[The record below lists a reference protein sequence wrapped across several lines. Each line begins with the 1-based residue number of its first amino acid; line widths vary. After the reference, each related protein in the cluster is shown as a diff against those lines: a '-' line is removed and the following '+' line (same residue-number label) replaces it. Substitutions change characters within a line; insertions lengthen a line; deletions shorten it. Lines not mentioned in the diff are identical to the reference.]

1 MAVRVDESRNSSS
14 GLEFKLHPLVLINVS
29 DHHTRLKAN
38 SPDGAPPPLV
48 LGCLLGSQDGRAVD
62 VANSFEIKFT
72 VAADGAFEVDTPFL
86 LKKQEQYKTV
96 FPKQDIVGWY
106 CSGSQL
112 TDRHLAVHR
121 KISEYNE
128 SPLLLLLDP
137 AINHSRKDLP
147 LVVYETELHVVAGAP
162 QTIFVKANYSME
174 TSDAERIGVDQV
186 AKILPSGKASGSEQL
201 TAHLA
206 ALHSAIQMLVAKLG
220 VIQQQVQAVADGQL
234 PFPHAMM
241 RQVNSLVCS
250 LPALDNPQFK
260 KEYLTEYN
268 DTLAT
273 LLLSGTT
280 QSLAGLAELADR
292 LGLAYERSGR
302 RGRGGGSGGMMAA
315 SLYGI

>member
-1 MAVRVDESRNSSS
+1 MVVRVDDSRNSSS
-14 GLEFKLHPLVLINVS
+14 GLEFKLHPLVLINIS
-29 DHHTRLKAN
+29 DHYTRLKAN
-38 SPDGAPPPLV
+38 SPEGAPPPLV
-48 LGCLLGSQDGRAVD
+48 LGCLLGSQDGRSVD

-72 VAADGAFEVDTPFL
+72 EALDGAFEVDTPFL

-106 CSGSQL
+106 CSGTQL
-112 TDRHLAVHR
+112 TERHLTLHR

-137 AINHSRKDLP
+137 VIDQNRKDLP
-147 LVVYETELHVVAGAP
+147 LDVFETELHVVAGVP

-201 TAHLA
+201 TAHLT
-206 ALHSAIQMLVAKLG
+206 ALHSAIQMLVSKLS
-220 VIQQQVQAVADGQL
+220 VIQQQVAQVADGRA

-260 KEYLTEYN
+260 KDYLTEYN

-280 QSLAGLAELADR
+280 QSLAGLAELSDR

-302 RGRGGGSGGMMAA
+302 RGRAGGGGMMAA
-315 SLYGI
+315 SLYGM

>member
-1 MAVRVDESRNSSS
+1 MVVRVDNNRSSSS

-48 LGCLLGSQDGRAVD
+48 MGCLLGSQDGRSVD

-72 VAADGAFEVDTPFL
+72 EGDAGYEVDTPFL

-106 CSGSQL
+106 CSGRQL

-121 KISEYNE
+121 KICEYNE

-137 AINHSRKDLP
+137 VIDHSRKDLP
-147 LVVYETELHVVAGAP
+147 LDVFETELHVVDGVP

-186 AKILPSGKASGSEQL
+186 AKILPSGRASGSEQL
-201 TAHLA
+201 IAHLTG
-206 ALHSAIQMLVAKLG
+206 LHSAIKMLVAKLG
-220 VIQQQVQAVADGQL
+220 IIQQQVEQVAEGAV

-260 KEYLTEYN
+260 KDYLTEYN

-273 LLLSGTT
+273 LLLAGTT
-280 QSLAGLAELADR
+280 QSLAGLAELGDR

-302 RGRGGGSGGMMAA
+302 RGRGGGGGMTAA
-315 SLYGI
+315 SLYGM